1 MDRTRENMVSPTML
15 TFHGRPRT
23 LPSYFSPPHR
33 RFTDY
38 LSAKNFGFR
47 NRLPKPQNFYAQF
60 SRGANLRNDFNLAW
74 LDL

>member
-23 LPSYFSPPHR
+23 LPSYFSPPI
-33 RFTDY
+33 D
-38 LSAKNFGFR
+38 G
-47 NRLPKPQNFYAQF
+47 LPTICRPKILVFETVCQNPNFYAQF